1 MAGKA
6 PREVAGLGRPET
18 PREKSERVAT
28 ARAER
33 KARQNTRNLVWS
45 LLASLGVVAL
55 LVILVVRPDTNLVDE
70 VDWVDIAAEAKDQLP
85 GEPIVPM
92 LSDLWSSN
100 RAEITSEAG
109 STATWSIGLLGPERS
124 YVFVDQGFD
133 ADVLWLAERTV
144 RSESTGSV
152 TFGYGPPNE
161 LVWKEYDRREQD
173 PTGNNAYVVVL
184 ESETFTL
191 VVGGT
196 DERGVREVAN
206 DITYQLTQGRT
217 P

>member
-1 MAGKA
+1 
-6 PREVAGLGRPET
+6 
-18 PREKSERVAT
+18 
-28 ARAER
+28 
-33 KARQNTRNLVWS
+33 VWS

-55 LVILVVRPDTNLVDE
+55 LIILVVRPDTNLVDE
-70 VDWVDIAAEAKDQLP
+70 VDWVAVASEAQDQLP

-92 LSDLWSSN
+92 LSELWSAN
-100 RAEITSEAG
+100 RAEVTSEAG

-133 ADVLWLAERTV
+133 SDALWLAERTV

-152 TFGYGPPNE
+152 AFGYGRPNE
-161 LVWKEYDRREQD
+161 LVWEEYDRRAED
-173 PTGNNAYVVVL
+173 PTGNKAYVVVWEG
-184 ESETFTL
+184 ESFTI